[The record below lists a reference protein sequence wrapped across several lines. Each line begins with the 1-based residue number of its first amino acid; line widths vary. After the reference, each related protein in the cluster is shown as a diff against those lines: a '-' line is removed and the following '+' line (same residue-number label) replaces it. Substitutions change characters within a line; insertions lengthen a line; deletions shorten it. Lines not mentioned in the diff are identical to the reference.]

1 MLELFFKHL
10 DFVAP
15 ELTERG
21 YQDHEKYIYK
31 FDFETVNK
39 HWLSFYATHR
49 AGHKQGRI
57 DALNQI
63 SIHCINELNNV

>member
-10 DFVAP
+10 DFLSP
-15 ELTERG
+15 ELTIRT
-21 YQDHEKYIYK
+21 YKDDEKRIYV
-31 FDFETVNK
+31 FHDPVVNK
-39 HWLSFYATHR
+39 HWLSFYATHK
-49 AGHKQGRI
+49 AGYKQGRV

>member
-10 DFVAP
+10 DYIGIQSGR
-15 ELTERG
+15 EHESCEKRG
-21 YQDHEKYIYK
+21 FK
-31 FDFETVNK
+31 FTDAETQK
-39 HWLSFYATHR
+39 HWLSFYATHK
-49 AGHKQGRI
+49 AGYKQGRV